1 MQPVTCSELRVVV
14 FDAYNP
20 LDLADE
26 VNLWLK
32 SEGETS
38 EGETMEV
45 IDWSYHMGVDY
56 NQKNKQG
63 TIHSMALCCRKI
75 GIKP

>member
-1 MQPVTCSELRVVV
+1 MQPIPCSELRFVV
-14 FDAYNP
+14 FDAHNP

-26 VNLWLK
+26 ANLWLK
-32 SEGETS
+32 S

-45 IDWSYHMGVDY
+45 IDWSYRMGVDN

-75 GIKP
+75 RIKS

>member
-1 MQPVTCSELRVVV
+1 MQPVSCSELRIVV
-14 FDAYNP
+14 FDAHNP

-26 VNLWLK
+26 ANLWLK
-32 SEGETS
+32 N

-45 IDWSYHMGVDY
+45 IDWSYRMGVDN
-56 NQKNKQG
+56 NQEKKQH